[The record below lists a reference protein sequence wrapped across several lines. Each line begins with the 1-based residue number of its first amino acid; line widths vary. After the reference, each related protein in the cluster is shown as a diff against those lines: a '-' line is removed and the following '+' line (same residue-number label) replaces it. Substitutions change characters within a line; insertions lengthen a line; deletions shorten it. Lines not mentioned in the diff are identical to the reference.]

1 MTDPETL
8 ASAVSVSPVQ
18 EEGQIVG
25 YRVAPG
31 PDRAAFDT
39 FGFQQGDIVTA
50 VNGLAL
56 SDASNSIKLY
66 QMMKE
71 ATEATFDIQR
81 EGGNVTLS
89 VDLIQ
94 PLTGCP

>member
-1 MTDPETL
+1 M
-8 ASAVSVSPVQ
+8 Q

-71 ATEATFDIQR
+71 ATEATFDIRKRGWQR
-81 EGGNVTLS
+81 YPQRRF
-89 VDLIQ
+89 IQ